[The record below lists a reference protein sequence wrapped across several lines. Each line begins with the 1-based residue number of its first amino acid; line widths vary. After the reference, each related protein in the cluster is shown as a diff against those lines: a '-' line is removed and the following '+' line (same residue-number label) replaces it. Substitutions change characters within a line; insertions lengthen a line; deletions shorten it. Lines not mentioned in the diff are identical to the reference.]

1 MRIYLLGCLFVL
13 FLSCEQKKVVV
24 TEYNYFVADIW
35 NKNSTKDKYV
45 IYKVLLEGDS
55 LSIYKRDNGIR
66 NKFKFAL
73 DAKGI
78 YIVENEKLKLLYSF
92 EKNVKILRDSS
103 LTKNFYNEVELI
115 DKKKYIINE
124 VEYQIYHFSEIDYD
138 TTLDS
143 YYLEGEG
150 FICFYEF
157 KGSEFLYLDS
167 SKALEVY
174 KIFSEDYSFNAV
186 LQAEMMRKN
195 VLKRREN

>member
-1 MRIYLLGCLFVL
+1 MRLFFLGCVFFLF
-13 FLSCEQKKVVV
+13 FSCKQDNVVV
-24 TEYNYFVADIW
+24 TEYNYFTADIW
-35 NKNSTKDKYV
+35 NKNTIKDKHV
-45 IYKVLLEGDS
+45 VYKALLEGDS

-66 NKFKFAL
+66 EKFKFAL

-78 YIVENEKLKLLYSF
+78 YVVENKRRKLLYSF

-103 LTKNFYNEVELI
+103 VTKSFHNEVELI
-115 DKKKYIINE
+115 EKKKYIINE
-124 VEYQIYHFSEIDYD
+124 VEYQIYHFLESDYD
-138 TTLDS
+138 VTLDS

-157 KGSEFLYLDS
+157 KGSKFLYLDS
-167 SKALEVY
+167 PKALEVY

-195 VLKRREN
+195 VLKSKEN